1 MKITMFSSTVPFPQE
16 VTVFSSNE
24 KRTCVDVLFKFCY
37 DAVTQ
42 RKLSVNLIKKP
53 ALALSKLSYIRS
65 SLVDV
70 QHSYNFRPCLQNGSG
85 ENGVKNQRESK
96 MDVQRQEMNWLPF
109 LEGDFPC
116 FFASGSMK

>member
-1 MKITMFSSTVPFPQE
+1 M
-16 VTVFSSNE
+16 
-24 KRTCVDVLFKFCY
+24 LFKFRF

-65 SLVDV
+65 SLADV
-70 QHSYNFRPCLQNGSG
+70 QHSYNIRPCLQNGSG

-116 FFASGSMK
+116 FLPQEV